1 MKTLPSKVSCK
12 NHLNSGSHLTSA
24 NSNEKV
30 LNFMNFKDLGLN
42 TAQNQSAFKKIQSFS
57 KTNPQALF
65 TNPSDFGLRY
75 DKLASLYLSESDSSN
90 VSTYGTYRQHAA
102 SSVSST
108 LNNRNTLLDSKAFDK
123 FTSYNMNEQKK
134 SLDSS
139 SVSAL
144 TTVPTKVASSTSAES
159 MRAQAVLSGTDV
171 AGHNSQLSKFLL
183 FPKKAGL
190 TFSETDQKLKVNTT
204 KYALADK

>member
-1 MKTLPSKVSCK
+1 
-12 NHLNSGSHLTSA
+12 
-24 NSNEKV
+24 
-30 LNFMNFKDLGLN
+30 MNFKDLGLN

-134 SLDSS
+134 SLDPS

-144 TTVPTKVASSTSAES
+144 TTVSTKVASSTSAEG